1 VERVGHSRPRRS
13 LSLMQ
18 RGSTSGGPGGG
29 GGSGSMGDAPA
40 APALYPP
47 VAAQQQQQ
55 SLQQLQ
61 QQQQPKEPG
70 ALNEQFES
78 CTMEEDASPSSEERR
93 KELYGYEAPF
103 PLYSSAW
110 SPAKDAQR
118 KFRLAV
124 ASFVEEYS
132 NRISI
137 VQLDEEAGALVLRYS
152 FYHPYP
158 PTKVQ
163 WIPDANGVHPDLI
176 ATSGDYLRL
185 WRVGKDNSVTIEALL
200 NPNRNAEYCA
210 PLTSFD
216 WNSFD
221 VNLIG
226 TSSIDTTCTIWSLET
241 GQAVGSTKRIEG
253 TLKTQLIAHDKEV
266 FDMAFSH
273 QRKDSFA
280 SVGADGSIRLFDLRH
295 LEHSTIVYEDPA
307 RSPLVRIDWNK
318 MDANYLATIAKDS
331 KEIVIVDLRMPCT
344 PVARLSNHKATV
356 NAISWAPHS
365 SCHICSGADDSQ
377 ALIWDI
383 NEIPKPVEDPI
394 LAYQAKA
401 EVNQVH
407 WSSSFSDWISIC
419 YGSRIE
425 ILRV

>member
-1 VERVGHSRPRRS
+1 
-13 LSLMQ
+13 MQ
-18 RGSTSGGPGGG
+18 RGSNTGGVVGGG
-29 GGSGSMGDAPA
+29 GA
-40 APALYPP
+40 AAEYPP
-47 VAAQQQQQ
+47 AVVATFPQQQPM
-55 SLQQLQ
+55 QQLQ
-61 QQQQPKEPG
+61 QPQQASEAEG
-70 ALNEQFES
+70 MTERFEGVN
-78 CTMEEDASPSSEERR
+78 TEEDASPSSDERR

-103 PLYSSAW
+103 PLYSAAW

-137 VQLDEEAGALVLRYS
+137 VQLDEEAGSLVLRYS

-163 WIPDANGVHPDLI
+163 WMPDPNGVHPDLI

-185 WRVGKDNSVTIEALL
+185 WRVGKDNSVSIEALL

-216 WNSFD
+216 WNTTD

-241 GQAVGSTKRIEG
+241 GQAIGSTKRIEG

-295 LEHSTIVYEDPA
+295 LEHSTIVYEDVA
-307 RSPLVRIDWNK
+307 HTPLLRIDWNK

-419 YGSRIE
+419 YGNRIE